1 MDSQANNKATPKG
14 RLIPLSEHPKMDRLS
29 EILESLSSERQ
40 EAFGEWL
47 QSTEDTQ
54 EDSES

>member
-1 MDSQANNKATPKG
+1 MDSQASNKATPKG
-14 RLIPLSEHPKMDRLS
+14 RLIPLSEHPKMDRLA
-29 EILESLSSERQ
+29 EILEDLSSERQ

-54 EDSES
+54 EDS